1 MDKKITKLARNKWFK
16 YCKINTICK
25 HILNICEYRDDL
37 DKEKKLQ
44 KKLKLEYDE
53 KIRGLNEKINNLQTT
68 LENTKTDL
76 TFLQKQQKGLS
87 QEKEVMSKDID
98 ILKLKVGQKEDAVH
112 EKEKDIKE

>member
-1 MDKKITKLARNKWFK
+1 M
-16 YCKINTICK
+16 
-25 HILNICEYRDDL
+25 

-44 KKLKLEYDE
+44 KKLKQEYEE

-87 QEKEVMSKDID
+87 
-98 ILKLKVGQKEDAVH
+98 
-112 EKEKDIKE
+112 